1 MIIAERWLESRRI
14 GEAVRVDGRG
24 DDGAQR
30 PMEARKGSRL
40 VAVGGRGDGAGGA
53 QCQYRSTEG
62 AGARRQA
69 GAKALASSR
78 GGRGVIDGKSGEE
91 GHRRVGMSRFGQSR
105 MRPVGATREETGGV
119 AG

>member
-1 MIIAERWLESRRI
+1 VIIAERWLESRRI

-53 QCQYRSTEG
+53 RSVNTDRQRERVHDNRPVPVLWRVAA
-62 AGARRQA
+62 AGA
-69 GAKALASSR
+69 
-78 GGRGVIDGKSGEE
+78 V
-91 GHRRVGMSRFGQSR
+91 
-105 MRPVGATREETGGV
+105 
-119 AG
+119 